1 MTKVGAINKKFSISF
16 PSAYSHLGAAAFFR
30 SELEDFRVEEKL
42 GFSLSG
48 QGEHLYLQIEKR
60 GDNTRWIAQLLAKHF
75 CVDESAVGYCGLKDR
90 RAVAI
95 QWFSVHLPDNEKL
108 IAPGVVRIE
117 DTRFQLIKSSW
128 HDRKLRRGQH
138 KENYFT
144 VRLREVS
151 GDKDLLDFRLKQIA
165 SQGVPNYFG
174 EQRFGFNGKNL
185 MEADSL
191 LRREYGAE
199 RKRGQKKR
207 NSPRGGIY
215 LSAARS
221 YLFNLVL
228 AERVRRNCWQSA
240 SKALCS
246 AGKLPDFSDTGP
258 MWGRGRCME
267 SEEVCRFENKVLL
280 EWTEWMN
287 ALEFSGLQQERRQL
301 VLNPRELSWK
311 WFSHDKISEDMFDLE
326 VSFSLP
332 PGSYATS
339 LLHEFLDVK
348 KSYLEEIPVLATS
361 DSI

>member
-1 MTKVGAINKKFSISF
+1 MGAINKQFPIFF
-16 PSAYSHLGAAAFFR
+16 PSAYSHLGTAAFFR
-30 SELEDFRVEEKL
+30 SELEDFRVEERL
-42 GFSLSG
+42 GFPLSG

-60 GDNTRWIAQLLAKHF
+60 GDNTRWIAKLLAKHF

-90 RAVAI
+90 RAVAM
-95 QWFSVHLPDNEKL
+95 QWFSVHLPDNRKL
-108 IAPGVVRIE
+108 IAPGAIRLE
-117 DTRFQLIKSSW
+117 DTRFQLITSSW

-144 VRLREVS
+144 IRLREVS
-151 GDKDLLDFRLKQIA
+151 GNKDLLDARLKQIA
-165 SQGVPNYFG
+165 FHGVPNYFG

-191 LRREYGAE
+191 LRREYGTE

-228 AERVRRNCWQSA
+228 AERIKKNCWQPA
-240 SKALCS
+240 SENLCP
-246 AGKLPDFSDTGP
+246 AGKLSAFSDTGP

-267 SEEVCRFENKVLL
+267 PEEVCRFESKVLL
-280 EWTEWMN
+280 EWTEWMS

-301 VLNPRELSWK
+301 VLNPKEFSWE
-311 WFSHDKISEDMFDLE
+311 WFSHGKISEDMFDLE

-339 LLHEFLDVK
+339 LLHEFIDVK
-348 KSYLEEIPVLATS
+348 KSYLEEMSVLATS
-361 DSI
+361 ASI

>member
-1 MTKVGAINKKFSISF
+1 MGAINKQFPIFF
-16 PSAYSHLGAAAFFR
+16 PSAYSHLGTAAFFR

-60 GDNTRWIAQLLAKHF
+60 GDNTRWIAKLLAKHF

-90 RAVAI
+90 RAVAM
-95 QWFSVHLPDNEKL
+95 QWFSVHLPDNRKL
-108 IAPGVVRIE
+108 IAPGAIRLE
-117 DTRFQLIKSSW
+117 DTRFQLITSSW

-138 KENYFT
+138 KENYITIRF
-144 VRLREVS
+144 REVS
-151 GDKDLLDFRLKQIA
+151 GNKDLLDARLKQIA
-165 SQGVPNYFG
+165 FQGVPNYFG

-191 LRREYGAE
+191 LRREYGTE

-228 AERVRRNCWQSA
+228 AERIKKNCWQPA
-240 SKALCS
+240 SENLCP
-246 AGKLPDFSDTGP
+246 AGKLSAFSDTGP

-267 SEEVCRFENKVLL
+267 PEEVCRFESKVLL
-280 EWTEWMN
+280 EWTEWMS

-301 VLNPRELSWK
+301 VLNPKEFSWE
-311 WFSHDKISEDMFDLE
+311 WFSHGKISEDMFDLE

-339 LLHEFLDVK
+339 LLHEFIDVK
-348 KSYLEEIPVLATS
+348 KSYLEEMSVLATS
-361 DSI
+361 ASI

>member
-1 MTKVGAINKKFSISF
+1 MKVSPINKQFPISF
-16 PSAYSHLGAAAFFR
+16 PPAYSHLGATAFFR
-30 SELEDFRVEEKL
+30 SELEDFRVEEML
-42 GFSLSG
+42 GFPLSG
-48 QGEHLYLQIEKR
+48 QGEHLYLQIEKK

-95 QWFSVHLPDNEKL
+95 QWFSVHLPDSDKL
-108 IAPGVVRIE
+108 VAPGVIRLE
-117 DTRFQLIKSSW
+117 NTKFQLMTSSW
-128 HDRKLRRGQH
+128 HDKKLRRGQH
-138 KENYFT
+138 KENHFI

-151 GDKDLLDFRLKQIA
+151 GDKDLLDVRLKQIA

-174 EQRFGFNGKNL
+174 EQRFGINGNNL

-199 RKRGQKKR
+199 RKRGQKRR

-228 AERVRRNCWQSA
+228 AERIRRNCWQPTSEVFSPA
-240 SKALCS
+240 D
-246 AGKLPDFSDTGP
+246 KLSVLSNTGP
-258 MWGRGRCME
+258 MWGRGRRME
-267 SEEVCRFENKVLL
+267 SEEVCRFENEALVG
-280 EWTEWMN
+280 WAEWMN

-301 VLNPRELSWK
+301 VLNPKEFSWE
-311 WFSHDKISEDMFDLE
+311 WFSHAKISEDIFDLE

-339 LLHEFLDVK
+339 LLHEFIDVK

-361 DSI
+361 ALI

>member
-1 MTKVGAINKKFSISF
+1 MGAINKQFPIFF
-16 PSAYSHLGAAAFFR
+16 PSAYSHLGTAAFFR
-30 SELEDFRVEEKL
+30 SELEDFRVEERL
-42 GFSLSG
+42 GFPLSG

-60 GDNTRWIAQLLAKHF
+60 GDNTRWIAKLLAKHF

-90 RAVAI
+90 RAVAM
-95 QWFSVHLPDNEKL
+95 QWFSVHLPDDRKL
-108 IAPGVVRIE
+108 IAPGAIRLE
-117 DTRFQLIKSSW
+117 DTRFQLITSSW

-144 VRLREVS
+144 IRLREVS
-151 GDKDLLDFRLKQIA
+151 GNKDLLDARLKQIA
-165 SQGVPNYFG
+165 FQGVPNYFG

-191 LRREYGAE
+191 LRREYGTE

-228 AERVRRNCWQSA
+228 AERIKENCWQPA
-240 SKALCS
+240 SENLCP
-246 AGKLPDFSDTGP
+246 AGKLSAFSDTGP

-267 SEEVCRFENKVLL
+267 PEEVCRFESKVLL
-280 EWTEWMN
+280 EWTEWMS

-301 VLNPRELSWK
+301 VLNPKEFSWE
-311 WFSHDKISEDMFDLE
+311 WFSHGKISEDMFDLE

-339 LLHEFLDVK
+339 LLHEFIDVK
-348 KSYLEEIPVLATS
+348 KSYLEEMSVLATS
-361 DSI
+361 ASI